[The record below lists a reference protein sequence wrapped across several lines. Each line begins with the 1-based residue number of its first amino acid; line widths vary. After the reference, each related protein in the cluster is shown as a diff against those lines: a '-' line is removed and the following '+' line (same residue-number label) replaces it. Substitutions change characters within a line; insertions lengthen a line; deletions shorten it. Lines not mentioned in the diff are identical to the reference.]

1 MLNTMFFNLK
11 ITFVLVMLSSVQIKI
26 PAKVTE
32 SLEQTE
38 NPFGSYIKFSLIEKK
53 LKKIHICIIQLHSLQ
68 RAVPVSVHLSQPNSQ
83 VAR

>member
-1 MLNTMFFNLK
+1 
-11 ITFVLVMLSSVQIKI
+11 MLSSVQIKI

-53 LKKIHICIIQLHSLQ
+53 LKKIHICNIQLHSLQ